1 MTSNDLLSN
10 EQLEYIRDQ
19 GAAIYLSAYLRLMCN
34 HMGIETTQTAIKD
47 MALEMLEP
55 LNHANEA
62 IWRALMSDK
71 DWTTALERLRTNLQ
85 RLAQGATHDPTHH

>member
-1 MTSNDLLSN
+1 MDSNANLSSADL
-10 EQLEYIRDQ
+10 EVIRDQ

-34 HMGIETTQTAIKD
+34 SMGVETNQEAIKD

-71 DWTTALERLRTNLQ
+71 EWKTALARLRMSLEK
-85 RLAQGATHDPTHH
+85 LAHGVTS